1 MTTEQTG
8 VDLPELPAPRFKGV
22 ARGGL
27 LCEDGYSAE
36 QMQQYV
42 RDALARHLADQ
53 PAAPDMRTYWMRD
66 AAAKLGEAGHSVH
79 STALYA
85 LAEGIERGRVVN
97 APARPDAQDDGIDRA
112 IQAANRV
119 RDGLNKM
126 RDGLVTLRDMKPAQ
140 PAAQDASEISDR
152 LYAKE
157 TGFSREDGLW
167 AFARPAA
174 QSGYSKLDSTPHKG
188 VAYSQPAAQ
197 DAGAVVSYDV
207 ILSATKK
214 AAREI
219 HNGRGWGVLNV
230 RELEYI
236 AGAVMQALSGVT
248 PPPAAAVDAE
258 AIREIVERYVGKTSH
273 IAKYI
278 AEDIAALTQPSGAG
292 RKEGE

>member
-197 DAGAVVSYDV
+197 ETDPAPAAAVLVTHGLEP
-207 ILSATKK
+207 I
-214 AAREI
+214 
-219 HNGRGWGVLNV
+219 GV
-230 RELEYI
+230 
-236 AGAVMQALSGVT
+236 VT
-248 PPPAAAVDAE
+248 HETPPAAAVDAE

-292 RKEGE
+292 RKDSE